1 MRAGPRGLAHLD
13 ERRLLA
19 SSVLGRLWKK
29 LRVQAGFSPGRSVYL
44 CVSIMN
50 DVT

>member
-29 LRVQAGFSPGRSVYL
+29 LRVQAGFSPGRFI